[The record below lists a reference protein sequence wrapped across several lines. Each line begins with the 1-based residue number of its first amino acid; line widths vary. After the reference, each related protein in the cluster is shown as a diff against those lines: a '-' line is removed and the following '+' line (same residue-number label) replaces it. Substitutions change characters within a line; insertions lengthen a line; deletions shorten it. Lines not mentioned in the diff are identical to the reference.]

1 MFGPMRSDWAPSG
14 QHLENFD
21 VPAGHLH
28 GDKARAEKGRLTTT
42 GAKRGAS
49 GFVVVSVVA
58 LALTALLSTGAVAQS
73 GDTDLDEAS
82 EEVDREDSAD
92 KGTGLTL
99 QQRIKAVSR
108 PVFVKKGR
116 FEATPLLGFSAN
128 DAFFQ
133 RLQVGARA
141 SYHIFEWLSA
151 EAGGA
156 VNYFSVPLQSVRL
169 LAADP
174 LEIVDPAPL
183 LGYADVGVNFAPLYA
198 KAALVSEWVVH
209 FDAFATAGIGAVFDL
224 APGDAPVHP
233 ALSLG
238 IGARAFITEWLV
250 FRVDLK
256 NFTFPNQ
263 LGTPEFTISND
274 LYLNIGVGF
283 YFPFSNDDDEDVVKV
298 VG

>member
-1 MFGPMRSDWAPSG
+1 M
-14 QHLENFD
+14 
-21 VPAGHLH
+21 
-28 GDKARAEKGRLTTT
+28 
-42 GAKRGAS
+42 
-49 GFVVVSVVA
+49 
-58 LALTALLSTGAVAQS
+58 LTAGQSWSSVANPSLLTSTRAPLRFAAAVVLGMSLSATTAMAQEA
-73 GDTDLDEAS
+73 DADLEEAS
-82 EEVDREDSAD
+82 KEVEKADDAD

-108 PVFVKKGR
+108 PVFSKKGR
-116 FEATPLLGFSAN
+116 FEATPFHGFSTN

-133 RLQVGARA
+133 RLQVGVRA

-174 LEIVDPAPL
+174 LEVQDPAPL
-183 LGYADVGVNFAPLYA
+183 LGYADVGVNFAPFYA
-198 KAALVSEWVVH
+198 KAAVVSEWVVH
-209 FDAFATAGIGAVFDL
+209 FDAFATAGVGAVFDL

-233 ALSLG
+233 ALAIG
-238 IGARAFITEWLV
+238 VGARAFITEWLV

-256 NFTFPNQ
+256 NFTFPNKV
-263 LGTPEFTISND
+263 GTPEFSISNG
-274 LYLNIGVGF
+274 LFLNVGVGF
-283 YFPFSNDDDEDVVKV
+283 YFPFTSDDDEDVVKV